1 MAKIRLILADDNNS
15 LRQQLAEY
23 FSMRE
28 EFEVV
33 GLAADG
39 VEAFELLKSANA
51 DAMLLDVIMPRMD
64 GFAVLQKW
72 NELKDRPN
80 TQIVLLTAL
89 GRDDFIARAMELGGA
104 YYIVKPFDMEASAQ
118 RILDICKKQAA
129 QPQVRH
135 EALPSANSVSSE
147 EQLAN
152 LFLSIGIPAHIKGY
166 GYLREAV
173 RLVLEQPE
181 IINRITKELY
191 PGIARRF
198 GTTPSKV
205 ERAMRH
211 AIEVAWSRGRLEN
224 INQIFGYRVFEAD
237 DKPTNGEFIALIA
250 DKLRLG
256 KSA

>member
-1 MAKIRLILADDNNS
+1 MAKVRLILADDNNS

-80 TQIVLLTAL
+80 TQIILLTAL

-135 EALPSANSVSSE
+135 EAPPSANTVSSE

-173 RLVLEQPE
+173 RLVLDQPE